1 MRRFLSLFTMLMLC
15 GVLAFA
21 QSRVVSGKVTDNN
34 GKPVPFASVIVKGKG
49 AGVQTDINGEYSI
62 KVNQGDVLQISQL
75 NFDIVEVPVGSMN
88 SINTTL
94 ELKANTIKEVIVTSA
109 FQTKRTLRSQSS
121 NVQNVSAEQLNTV
134 RASDVNNALAGKVAG
149 AQIRSQSGVKMGEGA
164 AVRLRG
170 ENGLG
175 AGGGPVYVVD
185 GTIMPNSNDINT
197 DDIEDITVLQGP
209 AAAALFGPDGA
220 NGAIVVNTKR
230 ARKGQAGFGVEIN
243 SGVTFDKIYITPN
256 YQNAYAGGDGDFR
269 QYKYRAG
276 DPEGWKALDGK
287 FYHDYSDDAS
297 WGPRMVGQEY
307 IPWYAWYPGSEYSF
321 KTASLTPN
329 PNNVKSF
336 YETGITKTNNI
347 NFSKAGD
354 NYSLRA
360 SYTNL
365 DVKGLIPTEY
375 MKRHTFNTNFSLDIT
390 SKLTFTAS
398 VNYIN
403 QKRNS
408 ENNDGYSNQST
419 GSFNQ
424 WFHRDLDMAKMK
436 ELRNLKSPEGIYAS
450 WNKSNPTAY
459 NPANPV
465 GSYGANFWFNP
476 YTYFDLIKNPDNR
489 DRVFGDVSLRY
500 KINNDLSVKATY
512 RKQQLNTDGYRI
524 YPTEMETSQTQSSF
538 NPYDGNGKAVYGV
551 FSTLS
556 NRQNYELLVSYSKK
570 IRDFAINA
578 NVGYDELKT
587 RSRTYSANTFGGLNV
602 PGLYSLANSKDPI
615 QNSTRTDKAIEVVS
629 QYNRRGL
636 FFRADLGYK
645 NFAFIEGTFRRDY
658 TSAEPVGN
666 SIDTKSVGAS
676 FVFSDFI
683 KNRKILSYGKIRASY
698 GQILNSLGVYDLG
711 TYYTPD
717 PNKWQDRF
725 GNSNFIETEPATLVN
740 PALQGATNDEKE
752 IGIETRWLKNRIG
765 LTVTY
770 WDRTNKDFPV
780 NVTIPAQ
787 TGYTSV
793 RTNAGEIAKTGID
806 LQLFLKPIQTKN
818 FEWDINATWGRLIKN
833 EVVSIAPGVDRLVSA
848 SGAFSG
854 TSSAYTVSAV
864 GQPWGQ
870 MFGNGIKRDS
880 LSGQPVLTSAGLF
893 IREDNVN
900 FGSVLPDYTGGVQ
913 NTFTLFKNFT
923 VNINIDYQYGGKFFS
938 LSDFWGTFSGLTART
953 ATLNDKGF
961 SIRDAVED
969 GGGVHVTG
977 VDNTGKAVDYYVD
990 AQTYFHQFRNANI
1003 SENSVYDL
1011 SFVKLREFSVGYR
1024 LPVERMGIGRY
1035 LKGAT
1040 FSVIARNPYLLW
1052 AKTKDFDP
1060 SEISAVQGEDGQYPG
1075 TRSIG
1080 VNLKLNF

>member
-34 GKPVPFASVIVKGKG
+34 GKPVPFASISIKGKG
-49 AGVQTDINGEYSI
+49 TGITSDVNGEYRI
-62 KVNQGDVLQISQL
+62 NVNQGDVLVISQL
-75 NFDIVEVPVGSMN
+75 NFDVVEVPVGSMSN
-88 SINTTL
+88 ISTAL
-94 ELKANTIKEVIVTSA
+94 ELKSNTIKEVIVTSA

-134 RASDVNNALAGKVAG
+134 RAADVNNALAGKVAG
-149 AQIRSQSGVKMGEGA
+149 AQIRSQSGVKMGAGTT
-164 AVRLRG
+164 VRLRG

-175 AGGGPVYVVD
+175 AGGGPIYVVD
-185 GTIMPNSNDINT
+185 GTIMPSSNDINT
-197 DDIEDITVLQGP
+197 DDVEDITVLQGP

-230 ARKGQAGFGVEIN
+230 ARKGQSGFGIEIN

-256 YQNAYAGGDGDFR
+256 YQNAYAGGDGDFL
-269 QYKYRAG
+269 QYKYKAG

-287 FYHDYSDDAS
+287 FYHDFSDDAS
-297 WGPRMVGQEY
+297 WGPRMAGQEY
-307 IPWYAWYPGSEYSF
+307 IPWYAWYPGSEYAF
-321 KTASLTPN
+321 KTTTLNPQ
-329 PNNVKSF
+329 PNNIKDF
-336 YETGITKTNNI
+336 YNTGITKTNNV

-365 DVKGLIPTEY
+365 DVKGLIPSEY
-375 MKRHTFNTNFSLDIT
+375 MKRNTFNTNFSLDIT
-390 SKLTFTAS
+390 SKLTFAAS
-398 VNYIN
+398 VNYIS

-408 ENNDGYSNQST
+408 EGNDGYSNQST

-424 WFHRDLDMAKMK
+424 WFHRDVDMAKMK
-436 ELRNLKSPEGIYAS
+436 ELRSLKSPEGIYAS
-450 WNKSNPTAY
+450 WNKSNPSAY
-459 NPANPV
+459 NPSNPT

-476 YTYFDLIKNPDNR
+476 YTYFDLVKNPDNR
-489 DRVFGDVSLRY
+489 DRLFGDVSLRY

-524 YPTEMETSQTQSSF
+524 YPSEMETSQTQSSF

-551 FSTLS
+551 FSTFS

-587 RSRTYSANTFGGLNV
+587 NSRTYNANTFGGLKV
-602 PGLYSLANSKDPI
+602 PGLYSLSNSKDPI
-615 QNSTRTDKAIEVVS
+615 QNSLRTDKAIEVVNRYS
-629 QYNRRGL
+629 RRGL

-645 NFAFIEGTFRRDY
+645 NFAFIEGTYRRDY
-658 TSAEPVGN
+658 TSAEPFGN
-666 SIDTKSVGAS
+666 SIDTKSIGAS

-683 KNRKILSYGKIRASY
+683 KNRNILSYGKIRASY
-698 GQILNSLGVYDLG
+698 GQILNSLGAYALV
-711 TYYTPD
+711 TPYIPDANTFAGNLIMSEPNTIVD
-717 PNKWQDRF
+717 PNL
-725 GNSNFIETEPATLVN
+725 T
-740 PALQGATNDEKE
+740 GATNDEKE
-752 IGIETRWLKNRIG
+752 IGIETRWLKNRLG
-765 LTVTY
+765 FSVTY

-780 NVTIPAQ
+780 NVTTTPTI
-787 TGYTSV
+787 GYTGLSI
-793 RTNAGEIAKTGID
+793 NAGEIAKTGVDVQFFI
-806 LQLFLKPIQTKN
+806 KPVQRKN
-818 FEWDINATWGRLIKN
+818 FEWDITATWGRLIKN
-833 EVVSIAPGVDRLVSA
+833 EVVSIQEDTIQQRLVSA

-854 TSSAYTVSAV
+854 TSSAYTVSAE

-870 MFGNGIKRDS
+870 MFGGGIKRDA
-880 LSGQPVLTSAGLF
+880 SGTPILASDGLF
-893 IREDNVN
+893 IREADVN

-990 AQTYFHQFRNANI
+990 AQTYFHQFRTNNI
-1003 SENSVYDL
+1003 AENSIYDL

-1024 LPVERMGIGRY
+1024 LPVERMGVSRY